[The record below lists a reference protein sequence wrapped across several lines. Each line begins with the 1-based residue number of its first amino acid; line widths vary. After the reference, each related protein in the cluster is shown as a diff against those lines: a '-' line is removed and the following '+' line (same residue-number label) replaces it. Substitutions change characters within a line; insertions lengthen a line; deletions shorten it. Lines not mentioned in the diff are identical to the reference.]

1 MILKNVVLFK
11 PWLVTAFSFFLFFF
25 LHEGNAKNFYMIN
38 YILINRIGGQI
49 REKIDFGLSE
59 LTSQARSNSEN
70 LSQFFPE
77 LTY

>member
-1 MILKNVVLFK
+1 MLDFLS
-11 PWLVTAFSFFLFFF
+11 FSQLC
-25 LHEGNAKNFYMIN
+25 MVN
-38 YILINRIGGQI
+38 YILINLIGDQI

-77 LTY
+77 LTYYQVN